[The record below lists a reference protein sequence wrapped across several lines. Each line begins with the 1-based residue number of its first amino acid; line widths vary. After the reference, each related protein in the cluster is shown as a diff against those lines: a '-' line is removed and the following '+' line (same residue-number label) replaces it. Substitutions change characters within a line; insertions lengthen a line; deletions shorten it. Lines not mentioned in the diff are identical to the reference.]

1 MLLEEEVSIRKR
13 PGAGAIS
20 SITQFCQRYQAVVIP
35 TTIALVSRL
44 IVFIAA
50 DLIMRL
56 ALGHRRDGLPWSGPL
71 SVWDRKDAG
80 WYISIAQ
87 YGYTYS
93 TRTGSR
99 ANFFPLYPAL
109 EAIFGRVALALH
121 LPAPYIL
128 AGMAISW
135 VTFAIACI
143 ALYRFTLNRFGR
155 RVAIGAILLLCAF
168 PFSLYYGAPY
178 TESIYLALGVG
189 AFLAM
194 DQGRWWTA
202 SALAGL
208 ASASRPPGLIIG
220 ACVALAYALDWWQ
233 TRHPLR
239 LNVLSLALTPLG
251 TAAYMFYCYVRWG
264 DPLAYIKTSRAGWN
278 GGHLQ
283 LGGVRYVAH
292 VIRHPVSWI
301 GTRDPNHILAAIAIF
316 VMLTFLALVPFTWRL
331 LGPVFTFFS
340 LASIFSPILNFP
352 NANSIGR
359 YLSVIFPVFIVLAYL
374 LRDRPRILTAFCVG
388 SGIVLILFAT
398 YFIAGYGLS

>member
-1 MLLEEEVSIRKR
+1 MLLEDIEIRKR
-13 PGAGAIS
+13 PDAGAKS
-20 SITQFCQRYQAVVIP
+20 SIAQFCQRHQAVIIP
-35 TTIALVSRL
+35 ASIALVSRL

-56 ALGHRRDGLPWSGPL
+56 ALGHRHYGLPWSGPL

-93 TRTGSR
+93 SRTGSR
-99 ANFFPLYPAL
+99 ANFFPLYPGL

-143 ALYRFTLNRFGR
+143 AIYRFTLNRLGR

-178 TESIYLALGVG
+178 TESIYLALAAG

-194 DQGRWWTA
+194 DQERWWIA

-220 ACVALAYALDWWQ
+220 ACVALAYALDWWK

-251 TAAYMFYCYVRWG
+251 TAAYMLYCYVRFG

-283 LGGVRYVAH
+283 LGGVRYIAH
-292 VIRHPVSWI
+292 VLRHPVSWI
-301 GTRDPNHILAAIAIF
+301 GTRDPNHILAAFAIF
-316 VMLTFLALVPFTWRL
+316 VMLMFLALVPFTWRL
-331 LGPVFTFFS
+331 LGPVFTFFC

-352 NANSIGR
+352 NANSLGR

-374 LRDRPRILTAFCVG
+374 LRDRPRILAAFCMG

-398 YFIAGYGLS
+398 YFIGGYGLS